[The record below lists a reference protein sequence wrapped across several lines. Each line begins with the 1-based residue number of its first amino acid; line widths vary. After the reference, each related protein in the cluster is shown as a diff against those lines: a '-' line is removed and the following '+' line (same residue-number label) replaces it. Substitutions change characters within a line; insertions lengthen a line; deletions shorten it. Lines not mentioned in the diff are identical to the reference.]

1 MRNIL
6 NKQSKLWMFR
16 HVKIVIKLAT
26 YMLSRYKITGQ
37 KARIDWCYKRASLE
51 NHGSLFDQLHV
62 SFLY

>member
-26 YMLSRYKITGQ
+26 YRKSSIRSRPSIILDPKF
-37 KARIDWCYKRASLE
+37 
-51 NHGSLFDQLHV
+51 HGLVVEEF
-62 SFLY
+62 